1 SRGRSVECVGRFD
14 TGLLSSAELHRH
26 PDREHHVHRPDELD
40 GLRFHDR
47 NRNRVQAKR
56 HRRLHGGAAGE
67 LQGSRQQRYRR
78 SVCRQRCN
86 GIDRQD
92 LRQRRHLALR
102 DAGERVMLRRMMMA
116 GGNGGGGGDPNWSS
130 RVALLHFDGS
140 NGSTTFYDEKL
151 GGNWTGSGNAQI
163 STAQSRDGGASLLLD
178 GTGDWIDTPDTAA
191 WAFGG
196 GDFFIEASI
205 YIPDTTGVKTIIS
218 QWGTD
223 PSDRAWTFYVNGSTL
238 TLAGSPGPVFASANG
253 VTANAWHDVAAGR
266 IGNTI
271 YVWLN
276 GSR

>member
-1 SRGRSVECVGRFD
+1 
-14 TGLLSSAELHRH
+14 
-26 PDREHHVHRPDELD
+26 
-40 GLRFHDR
+40 
-47 NRNRVQAKR
+47 
-56 HRRLHGGAAGE
+56 
-67 LQGSRQQRYRR
+67 
-78 SVCRQRCN
+78 
-86 GIDRQD
+86 
-92 LRQRRHLALR
+92 
-102 DAGERVMLRRMMMA
+102 MLRRMMMA
-116 GGNGGGGGDPNWSS
+116 GGNGGGGGDPNWAS

-163 STAQSRDGGASLLLD
+163 STAQSRYGGSSLLLD

-205 YIPDTTGVKTIIS
+205 YIPDTTGVKTVIS

-223 PSDRAWTFYVNGSTL
+223 PSDRALTFYVNGSTL
-238 TLAGSPGPVFASANG
+238 TLAVHPGPTLASANG

-276 GSR
+276 GSRSGTTGSYSGTLPNPSSVIRIGADSNGNSPYQGYIDEVRVSALAGPSGNYTPSGPFPNGP